1 MKPPRL
7 LGILLLAAALMFTGA
22 ESAVARSADDND
34 VSVPPEWKNQI
45 IADLEHNKRYLS
57 RTRTHGKSGVVR
69 FEFNMSR
76 SGWVLPGTRIVT
88 INPELGR
95 AALLLIQ
102 QSQPF
107 SPPEHVKLPDTSFRL
122 VVPIRFESIPPREAG
137 LADAERRK
145 LLECYEAD
153 RQELEYQRR
162 KAAYRNA
169 EPPTK
174 VNRMPEGCSEAKQQ
188 EEERQRQEAERKDK
202 DAHAALEEHQRQ
214 ETKPKGLEY
223 ARTSGTTWRIMR
235 KKNATTDK
243 VDVTVES
250 VQKNE
255 DGAFASVEGVCRNGT
270 IVFLATLVDEAGAA
284 SLDFSDRVDG
294 YRGIR
299 TTYRV
304 NDEIPSQKLIPQYQY
319 SNRFFIVAFSGYKQ
333 RVEWLDLGAHFG
345 VDEFL
350 LLDSPPLDTTWRII
364 VEINAAQK
372 PIIIQ
377 LPIYDDNVQEF
388 IRACK

>member
-1 MKPPRL
+1 MLKPRL
-7 LGILLLAAALMFTGA
+7 LGTFFLTAALMSPAA
-22 ESAVARSADDND
+22 EFAVARSAADDD
-34 VSVPPEWKNQI
+34 VSVPLEWKNQI
-45 IADLEHNKRYLS
+45 IADLEHNKRYLPRI
-57 RTRTHGKSGVVR
+57 RTRGRSGIVR

-122 VVPIRFESIPPREAG
+122 VVPIRFENPPPRETG
-137 LADAERRK
+137 PDAERGK

-162 KAAYRNA
+162 RAAYRHA
-169 EPPTK
+169 EPPTT
-174 VNRMPEGCSEAKQQ
+174 VNRMPEGCLEAKRQEEERQHQQ
-188 EEERQRQEAERKDK
+188 AEREEKEARTVLEERQRQEA
-202 DAHAALEEHQRQ
+202 
-214 ETKPKGLEY
+214 KPKGLEY
-223 ARTSGTTWRIMR
+223 ARTSGTIWKVTR
-235 KKNATTDK
+235 KKNVTTDK

-250 VQKNE
+250 VQKNAN
-255 DGAFASVEGVCRNGT
+255 GAFASVEGICRNGT
-270 IVFLATLVDEAGAA
+270 IVFFATLVDEAGAA
-284 SLDFSDRVDG
+284 SLDFSDRVEG

-304 NDEIPSQKLIPQYQY
+304 NDENPAQKLIPQYQY
-319 SNRFFIVAFSGYKQ
+319 SNRFFIVAFSSYKQ
-333 RVEWLDLGAHFG
+333 RVEWLDLGTHFG
-345 VDEFL
+345 IDEFL

-364 VEINAAQK
+364 VEVNAAQK

-377 LPIYDDNVQEF
+377 IPIYDDNVQEF
-388 IRACK
+388 IRACQ

>member
-1 MKPPRL
+1 
-7 LGILLLAAALMFTGA
+7 
-22 ESAVARSADDND
+22 
-34 VSVPPEWKNQI
+34 VPPEWKNQI
-45 IADLEHNKRYLS
+45 IADLEHNKRYLP
-57 RTRTHGKSGVVR
+57 RTRTRGKGGVVR

-107 SPPEHVKLPDTSFRL
+107 SPPEHVKLPDSSFRL

-137 LADAERRK
+137 LEDADRRK

-162 KAAYRNA
+162 RAAYRHV
-169 EPPTK
+169 EPPTT
-174 VNRMPEGCSEAKQQ
+174 VNRMPEGCLEAKQQ
-188 EEERQRQEAERKDK
+188 EQERQRQEADRKEKEARAIREERQRQEA
-202 DAHAALEEHQRQ
+202 
-214 ETKPKGLEY
+214 TPKGLEY
-223 ARTSGTTWRIMR
+223 ARTSGTTWGITR
-235 KKNATTDK
+235 KKNATTGEA
-243 VDVTVES
+243 DVTVES

-270 IVFLATLVDEAGAA
+270 IVFFATLVDEAGAA

-319 SNRFFIVAFSGYKQ
+319 SNRFFIAAFSPYKQ

-345 VDEFL
+345 VDELL
-350 LLDSPPLDTTWRII
+350 LLDSPPLDTTWRLT

>member
-1 MKPPRL
+1 MLKPRS
-7 LGILLLAAALMFTGA
+7 LGIFLLTAALMSTAAEFT
-22 ESAVARSADDND
+22 VARSAADDD
-34 VSVPPEWKNQI
+34 VSVPLEWKNQI
-45 IADLEHNKRYLS
+45 IADLEHNKRYLPRI
-57 RTRTHGKSGVVR
+57 RTRGKSGIVR

-122 VVPIRFESIPPREAG
+122 VVPIRFENPPPRETG
-137 LADAERRK
+137 PDAERGK

-162 KAAYRNA
+162 RAAYRHA
-169 EPPTK
+169 EPPTT
-174 VNRMPEGCSEAKQQ
+174 VNRMPEGCLEAKRQ
-188 EEERQRQEAERKDK
+188 EEERQRQQAEREEKE
-202 DAHAALEEHQRQ
+202 ARAVLEERQRQ
-214 ETKPKGLEY
+214 EAKPKGLDY
-223 ARTSGTTWRIMR
+223 ARTSGTSWKVTR
-235 KKNATTDK
+235 KKNVTTDK

-250 VQKNE
+250 VQKNA
-255 DGAFASVEGVCRNGT
+255 DGAFASVEGICRSGT
-270 IVFLATLVDEAGAA
+270 IVFFATLVDEAGAA
-284 SLDFSDRVDG
+284 SLDFSDRVEG

-304 NDEIPSQKLIPQYQY
+304 NDENPAQKLIPQYQY
-319 SNRFFIVAFSGYKQ
+319 SNRFFIVAFSSYKQ
-333 RVEWLDLGAHFG
+333 RVEWLDLGTHFG
-345 VDEFL
+345 IDEFL

-364 VEINAAQK
+364 VEVNAAQK

-377 LPIYDDNVQEF
+377 IPIYDDNVQEF
-388 IRACK
+388 IRACQ

>member
-1 MKPPRL
+1 MLKPRL
-7 LGILLLAAALMFTGA
+7 LGTFLLTAALMSTAA
-22 ESAVARSADDND
+22 EFAVARSAADDD
-34 VSVPPEWKNQI
+34 VSVPLEWKNQI
-45 IADLEHNKRYLS
+45 MADLEHNKRYLP
-57 RTRTHGKSGVVR
+57 RIRIRGKSGIVR

-122 VVPIRFESIPPREAG
+122 VVPIRFENPPPREAG
-137 LADAERRK
+137 PDAERGK

-162 KAAYRNA
+162 RAAYRHA
-169 EPPTK
+169 EPPTT
-174 VNRMPEGCSEAKQQ
+174 VNRTPEGCLEAKRQEKERQRQQ
-188 EEERQRQEAERKDK
+188 AEREEKEARAVLEERQRQEA
-202 DAHAALEEHQRQ
+202 
-214 ETKPKGLEY
+214 KPKGLDY
-223 ARTSGTTWRIMR
+223 ARTSGTSWKVTR
-235 KKNATTDK
+235 KKNVTTDK

-250 VQKNE
+250 VQKNA
-255 DGAFASVEGVCRNGT
+255 DGAFASVEGICRSGT
-270 IVFLATLVDEAGAA
+270 IVFFATLVDEAGAA
-284 SLDFSDRVDG
+284 SLDFSDRVEG

-304 NDEIPSQKLIPQYQY
+304 NDENPAQKLIPQYQY

-333 RVEWLDLGAHFG
+333 RVEWLDLGTHFG
-345 VDEFL
+345 IDEFL
-350 LLDSPPLDTTWRII
+350 LLDSPPLDTTWRVI
-364 VEINAAQK
+364 VEINAAPK

-377 LPIYDDNVQEF
+377 IPIYDDNVQEF
-388 IRACK
+388 IRACQ

>member
-1 MKPPRL
+1 MRKPRF
-7 LGILLLAAALMFTGA
+7 LGIFLLAAALMFTGA

-34 VSVPPEWKNQI
+34 ASVPPEWKNQI
-45 IADLEHNKRYLS
+45 IADLEHNKRYLPRI
-57 RTRTHGKSGVVR
+57 RTRGKSGIVR

-76 SGWVLPGTRIVT
+76 SGWVLPGTRMVT

-122 VVPIRFESIPPREAG
+122 VVPIRFENPPPRETG
-137 LADAERRK
+137 PDAERGK
-145 LLECYEAD
+145 LLECHEAD

-162 KAAYRNA
+162 RAAYRHA
-169 EPPTK
+169 EPPTT
-174 VNRMPEGCSEAKQQ
+174 VSRMPEGCLEAKQQ
-188 EEERQRQEAERKDK
+188 EEERQRQEAERKEK
-202 DAHAALEEHQRQ
+202 DAHAALEEHRRQ
-214 ETKPKGLEY
+214 EAKPKGLEY
-223 ARTSGTTWRIMR
+223 ARTSGTTWRITR
-235 KKNATTDK
+235 KKNATADQ

-255 DGAFASVEGVCRNGT
+255 DGAFASVEGVCRNAT
-270 IVFLATLVDEAGAA
+270 IVFFATLVDEAGAA

-304 NDEIPSQKLIPQYQY
+304 NDEIPSQKLIPQ
-319 SNRFFIVAFSGYKQ
+319 
-333 RVEWLDLGAHFG
+333 
-345 VDEFL
+345 
-350 LLDSPPLDTTWRII
+350 
-364 VEINAAQK
+364 
-372 PIIIQ
+372 
-377 LPIYDDNVQEF
+377 
-388 IRACK
+388 

>member
-1 MKPPRL
+1 MLKPRS
-7 LGILLLAAALMFTGA
+7 LGIFLLTAALMSTAAEFT
-22 ESAVARSADDND
+22 VARSAADDD
-34 VSVPPEWKNQI
+34 VSVPLEWKNQI
-45 IADLEHNKRYLS
+45 IADLEHNKRYLPRI
-57 RTRTHGKSGVVR
+57 RTRGKSGIVR

-122 VVPIRFESIPPREAG
+122 VVPIRFENPPPREAG
-137 LADAERRK
+137 PDAERGK

-162 KAAYRNA
+162 RAAYRHA
-169 EPPTK
+169 EPPTT
-174 VNRMPEGCSEAKQQ
+174 VNRMPEGCLEAKRQ
-188 EEERQRQEAERKDK
+188 EEERQRQQAEREEK
-202 DAHAALEEHQRQ
+202 AARAVLEERQRQ
-214 ETKPKGLEY
+214 EAKPKGLDY
-223 ARTSGTTWRIMR
+223 ARTSGTSWKVTR
-235 KKNATTDK
+235 KKNVTTDK

-250 VQKNE
+250 VQKNA
-255 DGAFASVEGVCRNGT
+255 DGAFASVEGICRSGT
-270 IVFLATLVDEAGAA
+270 IVFFATLVDEAGAA
-284 SLDFSDRVDG
+284 SLDFSDRVEG

-304 NDEIPSQKLIPQYQY
+304 NDENPAQKLIPQYQY
-319 SNRFFIVAFSGYKQ
+319 SNRFFIVAFSSYKQ
-333 RVEWLDLGAHFG
+333 RVEWLDLGTHFG
-345 VDEFL
+345 IDEFL

-364 VEINAAQK
+364 VEVNAAQK

-377 LPIYDDNVQEF
+377 IPIYDDNVQEF
-388 IRACK
+388 IWACQ

>member
-1 MKPPRL
+1 MRTSSSNLDLRMRKPRL
-7 LGILLLAAALMFTGA
+7 LGIFLLAAALMSTGA
-22 ESAVARSADDND
+22 EIAGARSADEDD
-34 VSVPPEWKNQI
+34 VSVPLEWKNQI
-45 IADLEHNKRYLS
+45 IADLEHNKRYLPRI
-57 RTRTHGKSGVVR
+57 RTRGRTGIVR

-107 SPPEHVKLPDTSFRL
+107 SPPEHVKLPDASFRL

-137 LADAERRK
+137 LQDAERRK
-145 LLECYEAD
+145 LLECHEAD

-162 KAAYRNA
+162 RAAYRHA
-169 EPPTK
+169 EPPTT
-174 VNRMPEGCSEAKQQ
+174 VSRMPEGCLEAKQQ
-188 EEERQRQEAERKDK
+188 EQERQRQQAEEKEARAVLEERQRQEA
-202 DAHAALEEHQRQ
+202 
-214 ETKPKGLEY
+214 KPKGLEY
-223 ARTSGTTWRIMR
+223 ARTSGTTWRITR
-235 KKNATTDK
+235 KKNATADQ

-255 DGAFASVEGVCRNGT
+255 DGAFASVEGVCRNAT
-270 IVFLATLVDEAGAA
+270 IVFFATLVDEAGAA

-304 NDEIPSQKLIPQYQY
+304 NDEIPSQKLIPQ
-319 SNRFFIVAFSGYKQ
+319 
-333 RVEWLDLGAHFG
+333 
-345 VDEFL
+345 
-350 LLDSPPLDTTWRII
+350 
-364 VEINAAQK
+364 
-372 PIIIQ
+372 
-377 LPIYDDNVQEF
+377 
-388 IRACK
+388 

>member
-1 MKPPRL
+1 MRKPRL
-7 LGILLLAAALMFTGA
+7 LGIFLLAAALMFTGA

-34 VSVPPEWKNQI
+34 ASVPPEWKNQI
-45 IADLEHNKRYLS
+45 IADLEHNKRYLP
-57 RTRTHGKSGVVR
+57 RTRTRGKSGVVR

-107 SPPEHVKLPDTSFRL
+107 SPPEHVKLPDASFRL

-137 LADAERRK
+137 LQDAERRK
-145 LLECYEAD
+145 LLECHEAD

-162 KAAYRNA
+162 RAAYRHA
-169 EPPTK
+169 EPPTT
-174 VNRMPEGCSEAKQQ
+174 VSRMPEGCLEAKQQ
-188 EEERQRQEAERKDK
+188 EEERQRQEAERKEK
-202 DAHAALEEHQRQ
+202 DAHAALEEHRRQ
-214 ETKPKGLEY
+214 EAKPKGLEY
-223 ARTSGTTWRIMR
+223 ARTSGTTWRITR
-235 KKNATTDK
+235 KKNATTDE

-250 VQKNE
+250 VLKNK
-255 DGAFASVEGVCRNGT
+255 DGAFASVEGVCRKGT
-270 IVFLATLVDEAGAA
+270 IVFFATLVDAAGAA

-304 NDEIPSQKLIPQYQY
+304 NDENPSQKLIPQYQY
-319 SNRFFIVAFSGYKQ
+319 SN
-333 RVEWLDLGAHFG
+333 
-345 VDEFL
+345 
-350 LLDSPPLDTTWRII
+350 
-364 VEINAAQK
+364 
-372 PIIIQ
+372 
-377 LPIYDDNVQEF
+377 
-388 IRACK
+388 

>member
-1 MKPPRL
+1 MLKPRS
-7 LGILLLAAALMFTGA
+7 LGIFLLTAALMSTAAEFT
-22 ESAVARSADDND
+22 VARSAADDD
-34 VSVPPEWKNQI
+34 VSVPLEWKNQI
-45 IADLEHNKRYLS
+45 MADLEHNKRYLP
-57 RTRTHGKSGVVR
+57 RIRIRGKSGIVR
-69 FEFNMSR
+69 FEFNVSR

-107 SPPEHVKLPDTSFRL
+107 SPPEHVKLPDASFRL
-122 VVPIRFESIPPREAG
+122 VVPIRFENIPPREAG
-137 LADAERRK
+137 PDAERRK

-162 KAAYRNA
+162 RAAYRNA
-169 EPPTK
+169 EPPTT
-174 VNRMPEGCSEAKQQ
+174 VNRMPEGCLEAKQQ
-188 EEERQRQEAERKDK
+188 EEERQRQQAEREEKE
-202 DAHAALEEHQRQ
+202 ARAALEERQRQ
-214 ETKPKGLEY
+214 EAKPKGLEY
-223 ARTSGTTWRIMR
+223 ARKSGTTWRVTR
-235 KKNATTDK
+235 KKNQASDK

-255 DGAFASVEGVCRNGT
+255 DGAYASVEGVCRNGT
-270 IVFLATLVDEAGAA
+270 IVFFATLVDAAGAA
-284 SLDFSDRVDG
+284 SLDFSDRVEG

-304 NDEIPSQKLIPQYQY
+304 NDDNPSQKLIPQYQY

-333 RVEWLDLGAHFG
+333 RVEWLDLGTHFG
-345 VDEFL
+345 IDEFL
-350 LLDSPPLDTTWRII
+350 LLDSPPLDTTWRVI
-364 VEINAAQK
+364 VEINAAPK

-377 LPIYDDNVQEF
+377 IPIYDDNVQEF
-388 IRACK
+388 IRACQ

>member
-1 MKPPRL
+1 MLKPRL
-7 LGILLLAAALMFTGA
+7 LGIFILAAGLMFTGV
-22 ESAVARSADDND
+22 ESALARSADDND

-45 IADLEHNKRYLS
+45 IADLEHNKRYLP
-57 RTRTHGKSGVVR
+57 RTRTRGKGGVVR

-88 INPELGR
+88 INPDLGR

-107 SPPEHVKLPDTSFRL
+107 SPPEHVKLPDSSFRL
-122 VVPIRFESIPPREAG
+122 VVPIRFESIPPREAA
-137 LADAERRK
+137 LQDAERRK

-162 KAAYRNA
+162 RAAYRHA
-169 EPPTK
+169 EPPTT
-174 VNRMPEGCSEAKQQ
+174 VNRMPEGCLEAKQQ
-188 EEERQRQEAERKDK
+188 EQERQRQEADRKEKEARAILEERQRQEA
-202 DAHAALEEHQRQ
+202 Q
-214 ETKPKGLEY
+214 PKGLEY
-223 ARTSGTTWRIMR
+223 ARTSGTTWRITR
-235 KKNATTDK
+235 KKNATPDE
-243 VDVTVES
+243 VGVTVES

-255 DGAFASVEGVCRNGT
+255 DGAFASVEGV
-270 IVFLATLVDEAGAA
+270 IVFFATLVDAAGAA

-304 NDEIPSQKLIPQYQY
+304 NDEVPSQKLIPQYQY
-319 SNRFFIVAFSGYKQ
+319 SNRFFIVAFSPYKQ

-345 VDEFL
+345 VDELL